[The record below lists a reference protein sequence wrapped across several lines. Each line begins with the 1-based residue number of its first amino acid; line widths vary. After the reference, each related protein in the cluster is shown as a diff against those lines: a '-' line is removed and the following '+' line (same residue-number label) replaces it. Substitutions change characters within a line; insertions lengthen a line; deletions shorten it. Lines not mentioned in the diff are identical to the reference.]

1 MSRPSLRVTAAVAA
15 LVACTAS
22 LLGCSMI
29 FGLKCTTAY
38 YPDSLAVR
46 FVASSWPAGDWSF
59 AVDDARCTVTLPG
72 GTVSCTE
79 GATGEISDREV
90 RVFLN
95 FFRLPRA
102 PSSVLLV
109 VARDGREV
117 LRKSVTPSYTE
128 SEPNGEGCGVLR
140 EGAVVVTIA
149 P

>member
-1 MSRPSLRVTAAVAA
+1 MSRPSLRLTVAVAA
-15 LVACTAS
+15 LVVCTAS

-29 FGLKCTTAY
+29 FGGNCTTAY
-38 YPDSLAVR
+38 SPDFLAVR

-79 GATGEISDREV
+79 GATGEINDREV
-90 RVFLN
+90 TVVPN
-95 FFRLPRA
+95 FNPKA
-102 PSSVLLV
+102 PNSVLTV

-128 SEPNGEGCGVLR
+128 SEPEGEGCGVR
-140 EGAVVVTIA
+140 RAGAVVVTIA

>member
-1 MSRPSLRVTAAVAA
+1 MSRPSLRVTAAAAA

-22 LLGCSMI
+22 LLGCDSI

-38 YPDSLAVR
+38 YPDFLAVR

-59 AVDDARCTVTLPG
+59 AVDDARCAVTLPG

-90 RVFLN
+90 TVVPN
-95 FFRLPRA
+95 FFRA
-102 PSSVLLV
+102 PNSVLTA

-117 LRKSVTPSYTE
+117 ARKSVTPSYAE
-128 SEPNGEGCGVLR
+128 SEPNGEGCGVRR
-140 EGAVVVTIA
+140 EGEVVVTIA

>member
-1 MSRPSLRVTAAVAA
+1 MSRPSLRLTVAVAA

-29 FGLKCTTAY
+29 FGGNCTLAY

-72 GTVSCTE
+72 GAERCSGGLSALTSRDGTAVLSIWLDGKSPT
-79 GATGEISDREV
+79 S
-90 RVFLN
+90 F
-95 FFRLPRA
+95 
-102 PSSVLLV
+102 LLV

-128 SEPNGEGCGVLR
+128 SEPEGEACGVRR
-140 EGAVVVTIA
+140 EGEVVVTIA

>member
-1 MSRPSLRVTAAVAA
+1 MSRPSLRLTVAVAA
-15 LVACTAS
+15 LVVCTAS

-29 FGLKCTTAY
+29 FGGNCTLAY
-38 YPDSLAVR
+38 SPDSLAVR

-90 RVFLN
+90 TVVPN
-95 FFRLPRA
+95 FNPKA
-102 PSSVLLV
+102 PNSVLTV

-128 SEPNGEGCGVLR
+128 SEPEGEGCGVR
-140 EGAVVVTIA
+140 RAGAVVVTIA